1 MRINILNMNLRNF
14 KGVRNLNIE
23 FGQITNITGD
33 NATGKTT
40 LFDAFTWLLFGKNS
54 EDAKDFNIKTL
65 DAFNQPI
72 HKLSH
77 EVEAVLSVDGR
88 EMKFRRCYAEKWTKK
103 RGSAIEEF
111 TGHETTYYVDDV
123 PLSQKEFQSRVDFM
137 MNEAIAKMITNPLYF
152 NQLKWQE
159 RRSVL
164 EAMAGKISDADIVGN
179 NEAFAKLIAEIG
191 NESLVNFKKKI
202 AAQKAKIK
210 ETLDL
215 IPARIDEAQR
225 SKPEVYDYI
234 GIRNA
239 ISGVEAEIKG
249 IDEAIENKSKA
260 LELEYRKIQDAQKEL
275 NELHSELNNA
285 QAENQRGKQ
294 DKINELGGLIRDAES
309 KLDVAKREINTL
321 QSQIT
326 GHKAAVERL
335 HIHNTSLRND
345 WANENAKTLTIDEHA
360 LNCPTCKQAL
370 PEEQRTNTV
379 ETLTKNFN
387 EAKARKLNE
396 INAQGTAN
404 KEEIS
409 SREKQITE
417 LETKVAELQSSVNQQ
432 ESLLPGLKSNLTK
445 IQEATVVDSERVIA
459 AKAKIEAFVMPE
471 APVIDNEELKQKK
484 TQLQNDLKELNAK
497 LATEDQIKRI
507 DERIHELETQERT
520 QANELAEL
528 EKKEFTIAQFSKAK
542 IETIESRI
550 NGKFKLVKF
559 KMFEQQ
565 INGGESEACECIVN
579 GVPYSDV
586 NTAGKIAAGIDII
599 NALTQHYKVSAPIWI
614 DNRESIVRLPEC
626 NSQIINLIVS
636 PGAKLHTGVEV
647 PFAKQATSL
656 FN

>member
-1 MRINILNMNLRNF
+1 MQIKLKNITLLNF
-14 KGVRNLNIE
+14 KGIRNFNAE
-23 FGQITNITGD
+23 FSDITNITGD
-33 NATGKTT
+33 NGTGKTT
-40 LFDAFTWLLFGKNS
+40 IFDAFTWLLFGKNS

-65 DAFNQPI
+65 DANNQPI

-88 EMKFRRCYAEKWTKK
+88 EMKFRRCYREKWTKK

-159 RRSVL
+159 RRGVL
-164 EAMAGKISDADIVGN
+164 EAMAGKISDADIVGS
-179 NEAFAKLIAEIG
+179 NEAFVKLIAEIG

-225 SKPEVYDYI
+225 SKPEAFDYQ

-239 ISGVEAEIKG
+239 IGGVEAEIKG

-260 LELEYRKIQDAQKEL
+260 LELEYRKIQDAQKQL
-275 NELHSELNNA
+275 NELHLELNIA

-294 DKINELGGLIRDAES
+294 DRINELSGLIRDAES

-345 WANENAKTLTIDEHA
+345 WAAENAKTLTIDEHA

-387 EAKARKLNE
+387 DAKARKLNE
-396 INAQGTAN
+396 INAQGVAN
-404 KEEIS
+404 KEEIAK
-409 SREKQITE
+409 REKQIGE
-417 LETKVAELQSSVNQQ
+417 LESKVSELQSTVNQQ
-432 ESLLPGLKSNLTK
+432 EMLLPGLKSNLTQ
-445 IQEATVVDSERVIA
+445 IQEAAVVDSERVKA
-459 AKAKIEAFVMPE
+459 VKAKIEAFEMPE
-471 APVIDNEELKQKK
+471 APVIDNDELKQKK
-484 TQLQNDLKELNAK
+484 QELQNDLKELNVK
-497 LATEDQIKRI
+497 LATEEQIKKVE
-507 DERIHELETQERT
+507 ERINELEVQERT

-528 EKKEFTIAQFSKAK
+528 EKKEFTLAAFSKAK
-542 IETIESRI
+542 VEAIENRI
-550 NGKFKLVKF
+550 NGKFKVVKF

-565 INGGESEACECIVN
+565 INGGETEACECMVN

-586 NTAGKIAAGIDII
+586 NTAGKINAGIDII
-599 NALTQHYKVSAPIWI
+599 NALTKHYNISAPIFI
-614 DNRESIVRLPEC
+614 DNRESVIELLPC
-626 NSQIINLIVS
+626 KSQIINLI
-636 PGAKLHTGVEV
+636 AKANTPLTV
-647 PFAKQATSL
+647 
-656 FN
+656 N

>member
-1 MRINILNMNLRNF
+1 MKIQLKKITLLNF
-14 KGVRNLNIE
+14 KGIRNFTADFNT
-23 FGQITNITGD
+23 ITNITG
-33 NATGKTT
+33 NNGTGKTT
-40 LFDAFTWLLFGKNS
+40 IFDAFTWLLFGKNS

-77 EVEAVLSVDGR
+77 EVEAVLAVDGR

-159 RRSVL
+159 RRGVL

-225 SKPEVYDYI
+225 SKPEPFDYQ

-239 ISGVEAEIKG
+239 IGGVEAEIKG

-275 NELHSELNNA
+275 NELHLELNNA

-294 DKINELGGLIRDAES
+294 DRINELSGLISDTES

-321 QSQIT
+321 QSQIS
-326 GHKAAVERL
+326 GHRTTIERL
-335 HIHNTSLRND
+335 NTHNNSLRND
-345 WANENAKTLTIDEHA
+345 WATENAKTLTIDEHA
-360 LNCPTCKQAL
+360 LNCPTCKQTL
-370 PEEQRTNTV
+370 PEDQRNNTV

-387 EAKARKLNE
+387 DAKARKLNE
-396 INAQGTAN
+396 INAQGTTN
-404 KEEIS
+404 KEEIAT
-409 SREKQITE
+409 REKQIGD
-417 LETKVAELQSSVNQQ
+417 LQNKIDALQSSVNQQ

-445 IQEATVVDSERVIA
+445 IQEASVVDSDRVIA

-484 TQLQNDLKELNAK
+484 QQLQNDLKELNTK
-497 LATEDQIKRI
+497 LATEEQINKI
-507 DERIHELETQERT
+507 EERIKELETQERT
-520 QANELAEL
+520 MANELAEL
-528 EKKEFTIAQFSKAK
+528 EKKEFTMAQFSKAK
-542 IETIESRI
+542 IEAIENRI
-550 NGKFKLVKF
+550 NGKFKVVKF

-565 INGGESEACECIVN
+565 INGGEIECCECMVN

-586 NTAGKIAAGIDII
+586 NTAGKINAGIDII
-599 NALTQHYKVSAPIWI
+599 NALTEHYNVSAPIFI
-614 DNRESIVRLPEC
+614 DNRESVIELIPCE
-626 NSQIINLIVS
+626 SQIINLI
-636 PGAKLHTGVEV
+636 AKANTPLTV
-647 PFAKQATSL
+647 
-656 FN
+656 N